1 MERSGKGTV
10 ILIIF
15 LAFALRMLRLDF
27 QPLWWDEGYS
37 VYFASMSLPSM
48 IEATSLDIHPPLY
61 YALLRG
67 WILLAGPSP
76 FSLRLFSVLI
86 GTITIPIFYFF
97 SRLLLGEAL
106 AKVATLLLACSP
118 FHVYYSQEVRMYGL
132 VTLLGLGSTTALLI
146 TLRGKK
152 AFVPAYVL
160 LSTLALYTQ
169 YYAAFILLTHAAIIL
184 GNWHR
189 DKARA
194 QLALAALAVS
204 LALYLPWVL
213 YSGER
218 LFHYV
223 QGKKAIEQYSPLPL
237 HYFLARHLAT
247 FGMGHLSAELAP
259 LFWVGGVA
267 LSVLMAAGIWTVRKN
282 PEALY
287 LLSLYLFIPLIG
299 GFAVN
304 LLYPFH
310 PVYFERILLI
320 SLPPFLLL
328 LACGIS
334 SLKPYLSLNASLAL
348 MLISL
353 ASFYFTPRYPQDD
366 YRPLAKVVST
376 LSSPEDVVLCVYP
389 WQIGYFISYC
399 PGLCPKPVPVSS
411 PEWGDEVRS
420 QLESFWREGKKV
432 WFPAFQAKGA
442 ILESLIENYA
452 SSKAFLGM
460 NKWFGTTRLLLFAPP
475 ETFSFQPVRVRFGQ
489 EVELAGFALVDKE
502 ASPAPGAIRVALRW
516 GKVPKATLNLQLR
529 LADSLGRTWAQ
540 QDFPLAF
547 WDHYALLIPAGT
559 PPGRYELR
567 LKVYDRYS
575 GATLDAF
582 DGYPPEP
589 EPEFSLGTLTVSPP
603 PSPVPP
609 EKLEIPNRL
618 VEELG
623 GEVRLLGYSLSSRS
637 LSTGDALALTLFW
650 QAREDLTSNY
660 VVFVQ
665 LQDNHRKVLAGT
677 ESPPLYPTSL
687 WRKGLVVKDIHSL
700 VIPATLKPGV
710 YHLVAGVYNPTDGSR
725 LKTSKGGDQV
735 LIARVKV
742 NPRPHVFE
750 RPSPAFKAEAT
761 FGSLAELIGYDLEA
775 SAPDGA
781 KFAPEL
787 GGTLR
792 VKGGWTIHLT
802 LYWHPI
808 GTTDKFYSVFVHLVD
823 EKGQDVAYGDSP
835 PANGQI
841 PTTSWVPGEYI
852 ADPHSIRIPES
863 LPLGL
868 YRLQVG
874 IYLPP
879 YGPRLLLTKG
889 SDSFL
894 LPEAK
899 IILEGE

>member
-1 MERSGKGTV
+1 MEKSRKRV
-10 ILIIF
+10 VVLII
-15 LAFALRMLRLDF
+15 LTAFALRMLRLDF

-67 WILLAGPSP
+67 WIALAGPSP
-76 FSLRLFSVLI
+76 LPLRLFSVLI
-86 GTITIPIFYFF
+86 GTLTIPLFYFF
-97 SRLLLGEAL
+97 ARMLLGETIAQ
-106 AKVATLLLACSP
+106 VAVLLLACSP
-118 FHVYYSQEVRMYGL
+118 FHVYYSQEIRMYGL
-132 VTLLGLGSTTALLI
+132 VTLLGLGSTAALLLV
-146 TLRGKK
+146 LRDKM
-152 AFVPAYVL
+152 ALIPVYIL
-160 LSTLALYTQ
+160 LSALALYTQ
-169 YYAAFILLTHAAIIL
+169 YYAAFILLAHAAIIL
-184 GNWHR
+184 ANR
-189 DKARA
+189 RKDQA
-194 QLALAALAVS
+194 QVAVVALLVS
-204 LALYLPWVL
+204 LTFYLPWVM

-218 LFHYV
+218 LFLYV
-223 QGKKAIEQYSPLPL
+223 QGKKAIEHYSPLPL

-247 FGMGHLSAELAP
+247 FGMGHMPLRLAP
-259 LFWVGGVA
+259 LFWAGGAVLSALVA
-267 LSVLMAAGIWTVRKN
+267 VGIWTLRKN
-282 PEALY
+282 PEALWS
-287 LLSLYLFIPLIG
+287 LSFYLFVPLLG

-304 LLYPFH
+304 LFYPFH

-334 SLKPYLSLNASLAL
+334 SFKPYLSLNAALTL

-376 LSSPEDVVLCVYP
+376 LSSPDDVVLCVYP
-389 WQIGYFISYC
+389 WQIGYFLSYC
-399 PGLCPKPVPVSS
+399 PELCPRPVLVSS
-411 PEWGDEVRS
+411 PKWGHEVIS
-420 QLESFWREGKKV
+420 QLESFWREGRKV
-432 WFPAFQAKGA
+432 WFPAFQARGA
-442 ILESLIENYA
+442 ILESQIEDYA
-452 SSKAFLGM
+452 SSKAFVGM
-460 NKWFGTTRLLLFAPP
+460 SKWFGTTRLLLFAPP
-475 ETFSFQPVRVRFGQ
+475 KAFSFQPVKVRFGQ
-489 EVELAGFALVDKE
+489 EVELAGFALVDEK
-502 ASPAPGAIRVALRW
+502 ASPAPGTVRIALQW
-516 GKVPKATLNLQLR
+516 GKIPDVPLNLQLR

-547 WDHYALLIPAGT
+547 WNRYAFLIPAGT

-567 LKVYDRYS
+567 LKVYERSS
-575 GATLDAF
+575 GTALDAF
-582 DGYPPEP
+582 DGHPPEP
-589 EPEFSLGTLTVSPP
+589 EPEFSLGTLTLSPP
-603 PSPVPP
+603 SSAVAP
-609 EKLEIPNRL
+609 EKLEVPNRL
-618 VEELG
+618 EEELG

-637 LSTGDALALTLFW
+637 LSTGEALAISLFW
-650 QAREDLTSNY
+650 QAREDLASNY
-660 VVFVQ
+660 VVFAQ

-687 WRKGLVVKDIHSL
+687 WRKGLVVKDVHSL
-700 VIPATLKPGV
+700 VIPATLKPGT
-710 YHLVAGVYNPTDGSR
+710 YNLVVGIYNPADGSR
-725 LKTSKGGDQV
+725 LRTSRGDDQV

-742 NPRPHVFE
+742 NPRPHAFA

-775 SAPDGA
+775 LAPSGERIG
-781 KFAPEL
+781 PEP

-792 VKGGWTIHLT
+792 VRRGWTIHLT

-835 PANGQI
+835 PVNGQT

-852 ADPHSIRIPES
+852 ADPHFIPIPES
-863 LPLGL
+863 LPPGL

-874 IYLPP
+874 LYLPP
-879 YGPRLLLTKG
+879 YGPRLLLVG
-889 SDSFL
+889 GGDSFL
-894 LPEAK
+894 LPEAN